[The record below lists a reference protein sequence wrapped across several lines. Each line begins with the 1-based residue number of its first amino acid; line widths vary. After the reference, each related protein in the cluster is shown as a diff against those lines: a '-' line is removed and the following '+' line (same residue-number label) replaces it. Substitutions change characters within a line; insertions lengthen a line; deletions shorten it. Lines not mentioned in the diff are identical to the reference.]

1 MEVMI
6 SVIDGMH
13 AHAAE
18 GVKVNITYQPTEEP
32 SLQACGLTDSSGNFT
47 FSTGK
52 IGFFGGQTLTVEL
65 AFDSYFTSLG
75 IEASYKQIALL
86 IRIPDIERK
95 HLIRTVITPSAHVTY
110 HTRVQRDDQSLL
122 ASA

>member
-1 MEVMI
+1 MEIVI

-13 AHAAE
+13 AYAAE
-18 GVKVNITYQPTEEP
+18 GVKVNITYQPPEEP
-32 SLQACGLTDSSGNFT
+32 GLQACGLTDSCGNFT
-47 FSTGK
+47 FSTRK
-52 IGFFGGQTLTVEL
+52 IGLIGGQTFTVEL
-65 AFDSYFTSLG
+65 AFDAYFTSLG
-75 IEASYKQIALL
+75 IEASYKQIALF

-122 ASA
+122 AIA

>member
-1 MEVMI
+1 MEIMI
-6 SVIDGMH
+6 SVIDGMY

-18 GVKVNITYQPTEEP
+18 GVKVNVTYQPLEEP
-32 SLQACGLTDSSGNFT
+32 SLQACGLTDACGNFS

-52 IGFFGGQTLTVEL
+52 IGLIGGQTFTVEL

-95 HLIRTVITPSAHVTY
+95 HLIRTVITPSAHATY
-110 HTRVQRDDQSLL
+110 HTRWQRDDQSLL